1 MSQNSIVKTN
11 QFEIQSLVILSPNQN
26 IEIDIRSIFEELNIF
41 DKVFAFLEVN
51 SFGEQINK
59 EIAKL
64 IKYVSNKC
72 SIIVDITD
80 KYIKILANHP

>member
-1 MSQNSIVKTN
+1 MVFDDSDLRGNFGNTE
-11 QFEIQSLVILSPNQN
+11 FAN
-26 IEIDIRSIFEELNIF
+26 IINYFIEELNIF

-64 IKYVSNKC
+64 LKYVSNKC
-72 SIIVDITD
+72 SIKVDITD